1 MLEYKLLLLLT
12 SANYQIPLSPWVV
25 APFAYS
31 VQSRNFLALRDVWTM
46 SIQVSSLRS
55 PAWAPALLT
64 PNLPLDRRFPPSLTP
79 APSCTHLA
87 SGVQSGRR
95 GGAYRCPAGLFVPS
109 SGWGC
114 LSGQLA
120 SGCSACGP
128 ITWMLTLWGLLV
140 GPSRGPRGFTS
151 LPSPT
156 KCVPAAGLPS
166 LLRSPSS
173 EYPRDGLST
182 QLPPRG
188 PLHPRKHAFLLL
200 PHDGGWPHLESQP
213 QVFTSSRDIRS
224 LQD

>member
-1 MLEYKLLLLLT
+1 MSEQCPFRFRVF
-12 SANYQIPLSPWVV
+12 SRVPDPRLSSHLPPTRPAVP
-25 APFAYS
+25 A
-31 VQSRNFLALRDVWTM
+31 
-46 SIQVSSLRS
+46 VS
-55 PAWAPALLT
+55 
-64 PNLPLDRRFPPSLTP
+64 FTP

-95 GGAYRCPAGLFVPS
+95 GGARAYRCPAGLFVRS

-114 LSGQLA
+114 LSGQLT

-128 ITWMLTLWGLLV
+128 ITWMLTLLGLLV

-156 KCVPAAGLPS
+156 KCAPAAGLPS

-173 EYPRDGLST
+173 EYQRDGLST

-188 PLHPRKHAFLLL
+188 PLHPWKHAFLLL
-200 PHDGGWPHLESQP
+200 PHDGGWPHLDFQP